1 MSRTLATKPQPRK
14 RRAVIYDMPAV
25 NASNDAEVIAVN
37 VDAVALVSS
46 IGNTSKKGLVSAANA
61 LMDVK
66 AFINDNDRFIDSFRK
81 DIFISTVDLI
91 IAY

>member
-1 MSRTLATKPQPRK
+1 M
-14 RRAVIYDMPAV
+14 I
-25 NASNDAEVIAVN
+25 NDKLTIERLKEELINKFNN
-37 VDAVALVSS
+37 VDFDS
-46 IGNTSKKGLVSAANA
+46 A

>member
-1 MSRTLATKPQPRK
+1 M
-14 RRAVIYDMPAV
+14 I
-25 NASNDAEVIAVN
+25 NDKLTIERLKEELINKFNN
-37 VDAVALVSS
+37 VDFD
-46 IGNTSKKGLVSAANA
+46 TA

-66 AFINDNDRFIDSFRK
+66 TFINDNDRFIDSFRK

>member
-1 MSRTLATKPQPRK
+1 M
-14 RRAVIYDMPAV
+14 I
-25 NASNDAEVIAVN
+25 NDKLTIERLKDELINKFNN
-37 VDAVALVSS
+37 VDFDS
-46 IGNTSKKGLVSAANA
+46 A

-66 AFINDNDRFIDSFRK
+66 SFINDNDRFIDSFRK

>member
-1 MSRTLATKPQPRK
+1 M
-14 RRAVIYDMPAV
+14 I
-25 NASNDAEVIAVN
+25 NDKLTIERLKEELINKFNN
-37 VDAVALVSS
+37 VDFDS
-46 IGNTSKKGLVSAANA
+46 A

-66 AFINDNDRFIDSFRK
+66 SFINDNDRFIDSFRK